1 MANMFSLSLPAGA
14 GCDPLSAMA
23 QPTQL
28 DKMLADERV
37 RSEQH
42 KNIYQKLKTEHHRYE
57 KSILL
62 DCFPDY
68 KTIHKYS
75 IGVFH

>member
-1 MANMFSLSLPAGA
+1 MKMANMFSLSLPVGA
-14 GCDPLSAMA
+14 ACDSLSVMA

-42 KNIYQKLKTEHHRYE
+42 KNIYQKLKTEHQR
-57 KSILL
+57 
-62 DCFPDY
+62 
-68 KTIHKYS
+68 
-75 IGVFH
+75 